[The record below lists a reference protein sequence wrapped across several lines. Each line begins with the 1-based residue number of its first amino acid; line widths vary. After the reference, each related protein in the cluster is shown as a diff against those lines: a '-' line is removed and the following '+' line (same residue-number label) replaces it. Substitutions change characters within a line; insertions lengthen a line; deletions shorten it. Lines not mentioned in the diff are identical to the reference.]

1 MQIGQIPRLA
11 LGLMQKKVK
20 ANKVLLLLG
29 ARRVGKTSL
38 IKEYIK
44 DLDATLVLLLNAE
57 DQNVVNAFSSQTM
70 EHFRRLIGKHEYLII
85 DEAQHIPEIGKKLKL
100 IVDEI
105 PGIKVIATGSS
116 VFDLNNK
123 LGEPLVG
130 RQNTLQL
137 FPIAQAELN
146 NVENLITTQALLQER
161 LIYGTYPEVLQLSSY
176 DEKASYLDELVNAYL
191 LRDILAF
198 DGIKKSGKLLKLL
211 QLIALQLG
219 NEVSVDEL
227 AGSIQGISRNTVER
241 YLDLLE
247 KVFVIYKMG
256 GYSRNLRKEV
266 TKSSKWFFY
275 DNGIRNALIQNY
287 NALDLRMDTGQLW
300 ENYLMSERRKHH
312 HYQGNRVSQ
321 YFWRTYDQQEIDL
334 VEEQAGQLSAYEFKW
349 NRQKKV
355 KSPAAWTNAYPKADF
370 MLINPDNYLSFVG

>member
-1 MQIGQIPRLA
+1 MQIAHIPRLA

-44 DLDATLVLLLNAE
+44 DLDAPLVLLLNGE
-57 DQNVVNAFSSQTM
+57 DQNVVNAFSSQTV
-70 EHFRRLIGKHEYLII
+70 EHFRRLIGKHVYLII
-85 DEAQHIPEIGKKLKL
+85 DEAQHIPQIGQKLKL

-146 NVENLITTQALLQER
+146 NVENLITTQALLHER
-161 LIYGTYPEVLQLSSY
+161 LVYGAYPDVLQLSSY
-176 DEKASYLDELVNAYL
+176 DEKANYLDELVNAYL
-191 LRDILAF
+191 LKDILVF
-198 DGIKKSGKLLKLL
+198 DGIKKSDKLLKLL

-219 NEVSVDEL
+219 SELSVDEL

-370 MLINPDNYLSFVG
+370 MLINPDNYLPFVG